1 MQYINNSADLLSVC
15 NKLKQHEVLALDT
28 EFMRENTFVPV
39 LCLLQIAAGDE
50 VFVVDPV
57 KLDLE
62 PLYEILKD
70 PKILKVFHSAYQDC
84 DVFYKNF
91 GLIIEPI
98 FDTQIAAS
106 YLGYGDT
113 ISYEKLAHMIVG
125 QNFNKNTKLTNWL
138 NRPLTQAQIDY
149 AVADVEHLL
158 EIYEYLHEELIAHGR
173 VAWHDQEAG
182 KLYNSKNYSL
192 EPCNAWK
199 RITTKSKKKYFL
211 NYLQAFAAYRENLA
225 VKLNKPR
232 RFIIKDDILTYLA
245 KHQPK
250 EASEVLSDRFL
261 RKALSERQIAEI
273 VKISVETHKNLK
285 EDIQSEVLHRLNAH
299 QKMLLDLLKILLQ
312 KVSTKEKIAARMIA
326 TTDDLIQFIG
336 MGENLKIQ
344 AGWRNEIFGR
354 FAKQLINGK
363 ITLAVKNKRIEI
375 LTI

>member
-1 MQYINNSADLLSVC
+1 MQYINNSHDLLSAC
-15 NKLKQHEVLALDT
+15 NKLKQNEVLALDT
-28 EFMRENTFVPV
+28 EFMRENTFVPI
-39 LCLLQIAAGDE
+39 LCLLQITAGDE
-50 VFVVDPV
+50 IFIIDPV
-57 KLDLE
+57 KLNLD
-62 PLYEILKD
+62 PLNEILKD

-138 NRPLTQAQIDY
+138 NRPLSQAQIDY
-149 AVADVEHLL
+149 AVADVANLI
-158 EIYEYLHEELIAHGR
+158 EIYKYLQEELVAHGR
-173 VAWHDQEAG
+173 VAWHDQEAD
-182 KLYNSKNYSL
+182 KLYDSQNYSL
-192 EPCNAWK
+192 DPQNAWK

-250 EASEVLSDRFL
+250 DKSEILSDRFL
-261 RKALSERQIAEI
+261 RKSLSEKQIADI
-273 VKISVETHKNLK
+273 IKISVETKENLK
-285 EDIQSEVLHRLNAH
+285 EDIKSEASYRLNAH
-299 QKMLLDLLKILLQ
+299 QKMLLDLMKILLQ
-312 KVSTKEKIAARMIA
+312 KISTKEKIAARMIA
-326 TTDDLIQFIG
+326 TTDDLIAFVDD
-336 MGENLKIQ
+336 GENLKIQ